1 MFVRNTPL
9 DKPVNTDTAYAW
21 DTFIPGMNIP
31 LVPPPDAGEYNRLVT
46 RTESPTLVNSTAPAV
61 AGELNVARIMS
72 SNARDSRGP
81 STNTACGPA
90 PGHAPRKH
98 RYTAV
103 TDTDPVYDVLNTR
116 TSEKNGLAADPTGN
130 DVTAGNV
137 TVSAKRRAGSR
148 NAAAQRTSVVRFITG
163 ARGLSS

>member
-1 MFVRNTPL
+1 
-9 DKPVNTDTAYAW
+9 
-21 DTFIPGMNIP
+21 MNIP
-31 LVPPPDAGEYNRLVT
+31 LVPPPAAGEYNRLVT
-46 RTESPTLVNSTAPAV
+46 RTESPELVNSTAPAV
-61 AGELNVARIMS
+61 AGELNVDKIMS

-81 STNTACGPA
+81 RTNDACGLT

-103 TDTDPVYDVLNTR
+103 TDTEPVYDVLNTR

-137 TVSAKRRAGSR
+137 TVSAKRAKGRRKNAAGKARSSLRESRSTRTLRMVPVRRRAGR
-148 NAAAQRTSVVRFITG
+148 LRLRF
-163 ARGLSS
+163 